1 MKTIYTSAALLLFTF
16 SFGQQL
22 LITSSDGKYGV
33 INDNGVEIIPAKYT
47 SIDEFGKDHADWT
60 KVCLNNV

>member
-1 MKTIYTSAALLLFTF
+1 MKTIYTTAALLLFTF

-33 INDNGVEIIPAKYT
+33 INEKGVEIIPAKYS
-47 SIDEFGKDHADWT
+47 SIENFGVAIWQ
-60 KVCLNNV
+60 